1 MEGRRRRGRPKY
13 TLLDISKVLDI
24 NQVDDGNVLDI
35 SKVDDGTLLDIRSR
49 VEDGNLDNGS
59 SKGET
64 AALESEEVK
73 KGKDIKANEDG
84 LGQEATA
91 TSDGDMVDQG
101 DKESRTD
108 TDNIEATYSED
119 FADDFD
125 FEENFWEADD
135 EERGRKRDKEGE
147 YHLFVKTHQKRRHR
161 GTRHRARS
169 SS

>member
-13 TLLDISKVLDI
+13 TLLDISKVDH
-24 NQVDDGNVLDI
+24 GNVLDI
-35 SKVDDGTLLDIRSR
+35 SSKVDDGNVD
-49 VEDGNLDNGS
+49 DGS
-59 SKGET
+59 SKDKT

-73 KGKDIKANEDG
+73 KEKDIKANGDV
-84 LGQEATA
+84 LGQEAA
-91 TSDGDMVDQG
+91 ASDGDILDQG
-101 DKESRTD
+101 EKESRTD
-108 TDNIEATYSED
+108 IDNIEATYSED

-125 FEENFWEADD
+125 FEENSWEADD
-135 EERGRKRDKEGE
+135 EERGRKRDKEAE

>member
-59 SKGET
+59 SKVET

-73 KGKDIKANEDG
+73 KEKDIKANEDG

-91 TSDGDMVDQG
+91 SDGDMVDQC

-125 FEENFWEADD
+125 FEENLWEADD
-135 EERGRKRDKEGE
+135 EERGRKRDKDAE